1 MTTGGSLDVVATV
14 WNWVEQYSGALTVVL
29 ALIAIGPGYLA
40 IRSAKRDS
48 IDRTRPVI
56 VVELQRHHEAPMTL
70 MLLVRNAGP
79 SLARS
84 VSITFDPP
92 LATEV
97 TPTSR
102 YAAYASRMF
111 AAPIATLAPGQSITN
126 PWFAAHDKGVPEL
139 CTVTARYT
147 DAHER
152 PYVDKYIVDMSP
164 YQASLF
170 IAAEDS
176 VRGRLTTLAQ
186 QAKKQTAALEEIAAS
201 RREPEE

>member
-1 MTTGGSLDVVATV
+1 MRRSNYLNAYRVPDDHGGIVDVVATV

-70 MLLVRNAGP
+70 MLLMLLVRNAGP

-111 AAPIATLAPGQSITN
+111 AAPIATLAPGQSI
-126 PWFAAHDKGVPEL
+126 
-139 CTVTARYT
+139 
-147 DAHER
+147 
-152 PYVDKYIVDMSP
+152 
-164 YQASLF
+164 
-170 IAAEDS
+170 
-176 VRGRLTTLAQ
+176 
-186 QAKKQTAALEEIAAS
+186 
-201 RREPEE
+201 